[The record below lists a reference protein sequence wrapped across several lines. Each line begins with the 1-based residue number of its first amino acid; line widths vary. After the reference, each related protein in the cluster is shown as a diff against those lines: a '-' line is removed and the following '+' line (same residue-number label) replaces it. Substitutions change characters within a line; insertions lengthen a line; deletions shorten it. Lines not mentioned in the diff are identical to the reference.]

1 MRGRV
6 GIFIALAVLA
16 GSAFGDQTL
25 YVATNG
31 NDAWSGKLDSP
42 NANGTDGP
50 FATLEKARDA
60 IRAIKAADGI
70 LLGDI
75 EVVVAAGIYT
85 LDAPFELTAEDSG
98 TPANRIVYRAA
109 DGAEVRLLGG
119 KAVDNFQPVTDQA
132 ILDRLDEAAR
142 GKVLQADLKALGIT
156 DFGKPSGGGLELFFD
171 DKPMTVSRWPNEG
184 FVRIQDIVVDDGH
197 SIHGHK
203 GSKVG
208 KFVYEGDRPARWL
221 NEEDPWLH
229 GYWFW
234 DWSEERKPIANIDI
248 ENHIIELAEPPHGYG
263 YRKGQWYYAFNMLTE
278 IDAPGE
284 WYLNRDTGMLYF
296 WPPAPIDSATTLV
309 SVIPTIISTNAA
321 SYVTFR
327 GFTFEACRSTMLGIR
342 DGVINRVVACVFRN
356 GGRGAVSI
364 SGGSNHGVIGCD
376 IYQMGGGGI
385 SINGGDR
392 TTLMPANHFAENNHI
407 HDYSRWYRVYHSG
420 IHINGVGNRASH
432 NLIHDAPH
440 MGMGFGGNDHLIEYN
455 ELYNVCFESNDAGA
469 IYTGRNW
476 TMRGNVVRHNYLH
489 EILGFREKGCVGV
502 YLDDMFSSA
511 DIIGNV
517 FYKVTRAAFI
527 GGGRD
532 CSVVNNI
539 FVDCNPALHVDARA
553 LGWAHYHADMWI
565 EEGNTKGTLSGIRYK
580 EPPYSERYPKL
591 VGILE
596 DEPKAP
602 KGNLIARNICVGGKW
617 DGMEPRAKEYL
628 RMENNLIDED
638 PHFRDQARR
647 DFRLK
652 EDSPAFDFGFEPIM
666 RTRIEHG
673 NKSTKA

>member
-16 GSAFGDQTL
+16 GSAFGAETL

-42 NANGTDGP
+42 NADGTDGP

-70 LLGDI
+70 LVGDI

-142 GKVLQADLKALGIT
+142 ANVVQADLKALGIT

-208 KFVYEGDRPARWL
+208 KVVYEGDRPTRWL

-234 DWSEERKPIANIDI
+234 DWSEERKPIKSIDT
-248 ENHIIELAEPPHGYG
+248 ENHVIELAEPPHGYG
-263 YRKGQWYYAFNMLTE
+263 YRKGQWYYAFNMLCE
-278 IDAPGE
+278 IDMPGE
-284 WYLNRDTGMLYF
+284 WYVNRDTGMLYF
-296 WPPAPIDSATTLV
+296 WPPAPIDSATTVV
-309 SVIPTIISTNAA
+309 SVIPTIISTNGA

-327 GFTFEACRSTMLGIR
+327 GFTFEACRSTMLGVR

-364 SGGSNHGVIGCD
+364 SGGTNHGVIGCD

-392 TTLMPANHFAENNHI
+392 TTLTPANHFAENNHI

-420 IHINGVGNRASH
+420 IHISGVGNRASH

-440 MGMGFGGNDHLIEYN
+440 MGMGFGG
-455 ELYNVCFESNDAGA
+455 
-469 IYTGRNW
+469 
-476 TMRGNVVRHNYLH
+476 
-489 EILGFREKGCVGV
+489 
-502 YLDDMFSSA
+502 
-511 DIIGNV
+511 
-517 FYKVTRAAFI
+517 
-527 GGGRD
+527 
-532 CSVVNNI
+532 
-539 FVDCNPALHVDARA
+539 
-553 LGWAHYHADMWI
+553 
-565 EEGNTKGTLSGIRYK
+565 
-580 EPPYSERYPKL
+580 
-591 VGILE
+591 
-596 DEPKAP
+596 
-602 KGNLIARNICVGGKW
+602 
-617 DGMEPRAKEYL
+617 
-628 RMENNLIDED
+628 
-638 PHFRDQARR
+638 
-647 DFRLK
+647 
-652 EDSPAFDFGFEPIM
+652 
-666 RTRIEHG
+666 
-673 NKSTKA
+673 